1 LTLVPTKFKQSDSC
15 LSPVNESQ
23 AKTSNVYSV
32 KTKPN
37 PDPVTGTKTSLLIL
51 LEATGVRKRWAL
63 GWVA

>member
-37 PDPVTGTKTSLLIL
+37 PDPVQ
-51 LEATGVRKRWAL
+51 ERKPHFWSC
-63 GWVA
+63 